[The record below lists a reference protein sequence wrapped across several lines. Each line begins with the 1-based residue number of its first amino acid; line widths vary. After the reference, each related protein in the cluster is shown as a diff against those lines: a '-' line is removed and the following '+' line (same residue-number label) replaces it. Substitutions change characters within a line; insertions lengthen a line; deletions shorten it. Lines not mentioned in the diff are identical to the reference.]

1 MENKG
6 WSVVSSENHLPR
18 LWLMLPEGHLLIS
31 WETIGKV
38 RASPDFL
45 SISFECEY
53 GVIQINS
60 ATTLQELFENLQ
72 LEKTQADR
80 RNQAPNSS
88 DRSGVISAAYW

>member
-18 LWLMLPEGHLLIS
+18 LWLVLPEGHLLIS

-38 RASPDFL
+38 RASPDYL

-72 LEKTQADR
+72 LEKLR
-80 RNQAPNSS
+80 RIDGTKLRIRLIAP
-88 DRSGVISAAYW
+88 A

>member
-1 MENKG
+1 MTQENRWYILDSG
-6 WSVVSSENHLPR
+6 EHLPR

-53 GVIQINS
+53 GMIQINS

-72 LEKTQADR
+72 LEKLR
-80 RNQAPNSS
+80 RIDGTKLRIRLITPA
-88 DRSGVISAAYW
+88 

>member
-1 MENKG
+1 MTQENRWYILDSG
-6 WSVVSSENHLPR
+6 EHLPR
-18 LWLMLPEGHLLIS
+18 LWLMLPEGHLLIG

-72 LEKTQADR
+72 LEKLR
-80 RNQAPNSS
+80 RIDGTKLRIRLIAP
-88 DRSGVISAAYW
+88 A